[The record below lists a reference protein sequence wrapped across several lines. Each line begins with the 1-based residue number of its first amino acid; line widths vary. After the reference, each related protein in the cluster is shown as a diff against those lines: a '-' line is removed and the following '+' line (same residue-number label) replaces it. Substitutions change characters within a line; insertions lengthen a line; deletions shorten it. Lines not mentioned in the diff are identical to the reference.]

1 MDSVSDKMYYLQYS
15 DPCAGDLFIATNNL
29 PYYFLASALNS
40 LFFNFYLN
48 YQHCPLAIDCNTVSI
63 LKTSEGDFNIFDPHS
78 RNSFSMP
85 HPFGKCVVISVKVQ
99 KNMQNKNGNRNFL
112 PGSTYL
118 AIVIS
123 SYYCN
128 K

>member
-29 PYYFLASALNS
+29 PYYSLASALNN
-40 LFFNFYLN
+40 LFLNFYLN
-48 YQHCPLAIDCNTVSI
+48 YQHCLLAIDCNTVSI

-99 KNMQNKNGNRNFL
+99 KNMQNKNGNR
-112 PGSTYL
+112 
-118 AIVIS
+118 
-123 SYYCN
+123 